1 VVNLSFRTAAAAVVV
16 SVHTAGSHPTAG
28 CTIERHLLL
37 LVLLIVVVVVVVV
50 TVVMVDKVVV
60 RSRYCNRVVAGSHF
74 CLFNLTFL
82 RIFRENVETQNSGTS

>member
-37 LVLLIVVVVVVVV
+37 LVLLIVMVVV
-50 TVVMVDKVVV
+50 VVMVDKVVV

>member
-37 LVLLIVVVVVVVV
+37 LVLLIVMVVV
-50 TVVMVDKVVV
+50 VVMVDKVVV
-60 RSRYCNRVVAGSHF
+60 RSRHCNE
-74 CLFNLTFL
+74 LTG
-82 RIFRENVETQNSGTS
+82 V